1 MQGRFATAWITYGLI
16 AVALLAP
23 VTAWWWSVGDP
34 SIYFTHKLPA
44 GQGLYAFAK
53 LAGLTGFA
61 LLLVQALL
69 GMAPRVPLF
78 RTMPV
83 VSRSGH
89 IWLGSSTA
97 ILIMTH
103 VGLFVAGSSL
113 RKKAAA
119 WDLLLPNLDHGYYFQ
134 MISLGAVA
142 LYLLVIALFAGW
154 RLHRGQR
161 GWKAAHLLWPAVFVL
176 ALVHS
181 VTIGSE
187 SRYGALVYV
196 FFFMGSSLALI
207 ALARMVAWHKNRR
220 AKAAMAYSGSTLTSD
235 SSTH

>member
-16 AVALLAP
+16 AVVLLAP
-23 VTAWWWSVGDP
+23 VAAWWWSVGDP
-34 SIYFTHKLPA
+34 SIYFTHDLPA

-61 LLLVQALL
+61 LLWVQALL

-78 RTMPV
+78 RALPV
-83 VSRSGH
+83 VSRSTH
-89 IWLGSSTA
+89 IWLGFSVA
-97 ILIMTH
+97 VLIAAH
-103 VGLFVAGSSL
+103 VGLFVVGSSL
-113 RKKAAA
+113 RKKTVA
-119 WDLLLPNLDHGYYFQ
+119 WELLLPNFDHGYYLQ
-134 MISLGAVA
+134 MITLGAVA
-142 LYLLVIALFAGW
+142 LYLLLIALFAGW
-154 RLHRGQR
+154 WLRRGKR
-161 GWKAAHLLWPAVFVL
+161 RWKSVHMLWPVVFVL

-181 VTIGSE
+181 VAIGSE

-207 ALARMVAWHKNRR
+207 ALARMAAWLKARR
-220 AKAAMAYSGSTLTSD
+220 TKAVIAYGGSTLASD

>member
-1 MQGRFATAWITYGLI
+1 MQGRFATTWITYGLI
-16 AVALLAP
+16 AVVLAAP
-23 VTAWWWSVGDP
+23 VAAWWWSVGDP
-34 SIYFTHKLPA
+34 SVYFTHDLPA

-53 LAGLTGFA
+53 LAGLLGFA
-61 LLLVQALL
+61 LLWVQALL

-78 RTMPV
+78 RALPV
-83 VSRSGH
+83 VSRSAH
-89 IWLGSSTA
+89 IWLGTSAA
-97 ILIMTH
+97 ILIAAH

-113 RKKAAA
+113 RKKAVA

-134 MISLGAVA
+134 MITLGAVA

-154 RLHRGQR
+154 RLRRGQR
-161 GWKAAHLLWPAVFVL
+161 RWKAAHMLWPAVFVL

-207 ALARMVAWHKNRR
+207 ALARVAAWLRNRR
-220 AKAAMAYSGSTLTSD
+220 AKAATACGGSALASD